1 MDYLTVPD
9 AGPPRD
15 GEQAGLSAA
24 ASQKPQSQSSFV
36 GVHSATPHP
45 PAYRPSRSPS
55 VFSRSQYGFRG
66 NRSGSQPTLL
76 IHSRRVGSRDNGAP
90 SYVYQRGQDPWSQ
103 KRMLHKLLALMTMKL
118 DKLRQLFK
126 KLIQSPFFEAFVLSV
141 VSINA
146 MVLVAQT
153 FAEVE
158 IRGEWYFTAA
168 DSVFLSIYLL
178 EAALKLIALGS
189 SYFHNYWNNLDFFI
203 TIMALLDFV
212 LPQIYNAMTIRH
224 AGTNTFRV
232 LKVFKGV
239 RALRTFWVLRRL
251 RFLNS
256 LQEVTG
262 TLARSL
268 ASIGAILV
276 LMFICL
282 FLFSVILRALF
293 RNTDPKRFQSLF
305 TTLFT
310 LFTMLTLDDWSLIY
324 MDSRAKGAW
333 FIVPILM
340 VYIIIQYFI
349 FLNLVVA
356 VLVDN
361 FQMELL
367 KGLEKEKQEKA
378 ARLQEKLLEDSL
390 TKLKETDKQEE
401 MHKITVQDQIEKE
414 MKGLT
419 ERQQQLHLMFLQ
431 LIAGVEVQQ
440 QQFRSQTAITD
451 EIVDT
456 VFEAGEEDLKR

>member
-1 MDYLTVPD
+1 MDYLTVPEV
-9 AGPPRD
+9 GQPKE
-15 GEQAGLSAA
+15 GEQAALSAA
-24 ASQKPQSQSSFV
+24 ASHKPPSQSQLAGPRSATSRPSAH
-36 GVHSATPHP
+36 HSAYST
-45 PAYRPSRSPS
+45 S
-55 VFSRSQYGFRG
+55 VFSRSQHGPRG
-66 NRSGSQPTLL
+66 GKSGSKSTTL
-76 IHSRRVGSRDNGAP
+76 IRSRRVGSADHDGP
-90 SYVYQRGQDPWSQ
+90 GHGYQRGQGLWSSRKMLQ
-103 KRMLHKLLALMTMKL
+103 KIVGLMKMKL
-118 DKLRQLFK
+118 NKMRQLFR
-126 KLIQSPFFEAFVLSV
+126 KLIQSPFFEAFILLV
-141 VSINA
+141 VTANA

-153 FAEVE
+153 FAEME
-158 IRGEWYFTAA
+158 IRAEWYFTAA

-178 EAALKLIALGS
+178 EAVLKIISLGS
-189 SYFHNYWNNLDFFI
+189 NYFFNAWNKLDFFI

-232 LKVFKGV
+232 LKVFKGF
-239 RALRTFWVLRRL
+239 RALRIFRVLRRL

-324 MDSRAKGAW
+324 LDSRAKGAW

-367 KGLEKEKQEKA
+367 KGLEQEKQEKA
-378 ARLQEKLLEDSL
+378 ALLQEKLLDDSL
-390 TKLKETDKQEE
+390 TKLQETDKQEE
-401 MHKITVQDQIEKE
+401 MQRITVQDQIERE

-419 ERQQQLHLMFLQ
+419 ERQQQLYLTFLQ

-440 QQFRSQTAITD
+440 QQLRSQTAITE

-456 VFEAGEEDLKR
+456 VFEAGEEDLKK

>member
-1 MDYLTVPD
+1 MDYLTVPEV
-9 AGPPRD
+9 GQPKE
-15 GEQAGLSAA
+15 GEQAALSAA
-24 ASQKPQSQSSFV
+24 ASHKPPSQSQLAGPRSATSRPSAH
-36 GVHSATPHP
+36 HSAYST
-45 PAYRPSRSPS
+45 S
-55 VFSRSQYGFRG
+55 VFSRSQHGPRG
-66 NRSGSQPTLL
+66 GKSGSKSTTL
-76 IHSRRVGSRDNGAP
+76 IRSRRVGSADHDGP
-90 SYVYQRGQDPWSQ
+90 GHGYQR
-103 KRMLHKLLALMTMKL
+103 
-118 DKLRQLFK
+118 
-126 KLIQSPFFEAFVLSV
+126 
-141 VSINA
+141 
-146 MVLVAQT
+146 
-153 FAEVE
+153 
-158 IRGEWYFTAA
+158 EWYFTAA

-178 EAALKLIALGS
+178 EAVLKIISLGS
-189 SYFHNYWNNLDFFI
+189 NYFFNAWNKLDFFI

-232 LKVFKGV
+232 LKVFKGF
-239 RALRTFWVLRRL
+239 RALRIFRVLRRL

-324 MDSRAKGAW
+324 LDSRAKGAW

-367 KGLEKEKQEKA
+367 KGLEQEKQEKA
-378 ARLQEKLLEDSL
+378 ALLQEKLLDDSL
-390 TKLKETDKQEE
+390 TKLQETDKQEE
-401 MHKITVQDQIEKE
+401 MQRITVQDQIERE

-419 ERQQQLHLMFLQ
+419 ERQQQLYLTFLQ

-440 QQFRSQTAITD
+440 QQLRSQTAITE

-456 VFEAGEEDLKR
+456 VFEAGEEDLKK

>member
-1 MDYLTVPD
+1 
-9 AGPPRD
+9 PR
-15 GEQAGLSAA
+15 ASRLS
-24 ASQKPQSQSSFV
+24 S
-36 GVHSATPHP
+36 
-45 PAYRPSRSPS
+45 
-55 VFSRSQYGFRG
+55 
-66 NRSGSQPTLL
+66 LL
-76 IHSRRVGSRDNGAP
+76 WKMGIES
-90 SYVYQRGQDPWSQ
+90 QDPWSQ

-367 KGLEKEKQEKA
+367 KGLEKEKQEKYD
-378 ARLQEKLLEDSL
+378 RWMDGMDGR
-390 TKLKETDKQEE
+390 TDGRR
-401 MHKITVQDQIEKE
+401 D
-414 MKGLT
+414 GWLGSSPY
-419 ERQQQLHLMFLQ
+419 RQQQLHLMFLQ

-456 VFEAGEEDLKR
+456 VFEVPAGRPEGRGGRGRSRGGGRPQNGCPRGTRNSNNNDDDDGIC